1 MCDMCYNELRKQVI
15 IFQRKW
21 VTNYNELCH
30 CRTSLYAKYYPLHE
44 ASVENGVDKLRKI
57 YQIGVTKGRT
67 NDKNSDI

>member
-1 MCDMCYNELRKQVI
+1 MDDMCYNELR
-15 IFQRKW
+15 
-21 VTNYNELCH
+21 H